1 MGSNSRYDR
10 YRPVGQREA
19 DEASALHTI
28 AELVTH
34 MRPQLDRRMAGQIAR
49 VLDAAAIEL
58 NAGRALPIEV
68 RRAVLGLADAL
79 RTAMDPRT
87 GQPEPPRSPAT

>member
-1 MGSNSRYDR
+1 MSDA
-10 YRPVGQREA
+10 EA
-19 DEASALHTI
+19 GEAWALHTI
-28 AELVTH
+28 AELV
-34 MRPQLDRRMAGQIAR
+34 RGSWPGQDRAVRGQISR

-79 RTAMDPRT
+79 RVSMDPRKET
-87 GQPEPPRSPAT
+87 GSTGTSAT